1 MKNASTAAY
10 PDRPDILARKA
21 EGRRELAALTFGE
34 KIARMEALRDRL
46 APIRAAR
53 EARLRRASLRS

>member
-46 APIRAAR
+46 APLAKLA
-53 EARLRRASLRS
+53 